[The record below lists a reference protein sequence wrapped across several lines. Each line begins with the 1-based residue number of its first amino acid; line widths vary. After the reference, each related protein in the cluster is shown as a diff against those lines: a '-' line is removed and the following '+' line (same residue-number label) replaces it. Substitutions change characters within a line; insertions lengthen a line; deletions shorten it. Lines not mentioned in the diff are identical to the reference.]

1 MNEII
6 EHLKRKFG
14 LTDEDYNALVE
25 VERNK
30 EKSVFNRLSN
40 LEESVGVGNNP
51 DKAPKG
57 LAHRLDAIEER
68 LTLLEANTT
77 V

>member
-1 MNEII
+1 MDEIR
-6 EHLKRKFG
+6 ERLKRKFG

-40 LEESVGVGNNP
+40 LEESVGVGSNP

-57 LAHRLDAIEER
+57 LVHRLDAIEER
-68 LTLLEANTT
+68 LALLEANTT

>member
-1 MNEII
+1 MNEIR

-25 VERNK
+25 QERNK
-30 EKSVFNRLSN
+30 EKSVFNRLSK
-40 LEESVGVGNNP
+40 LEESVGVGDGT